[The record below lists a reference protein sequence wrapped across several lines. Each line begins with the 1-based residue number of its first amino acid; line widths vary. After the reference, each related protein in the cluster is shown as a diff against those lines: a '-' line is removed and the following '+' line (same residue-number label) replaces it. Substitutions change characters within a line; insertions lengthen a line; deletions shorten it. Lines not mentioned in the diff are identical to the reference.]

1 MEFKVLDRQYDEV
14 IKSDYIIAK
23 ADYDFAI
30 KMLVPRMTQLP
41 FQRDTLRSNFYKRL
55 GIDITNGCIMPP
67 LTIAYS
73 DNLSQTDEIHEE
85 YFYQNID
92 KAFVLDGIQ
101 RLNTLKNASE
111 GSSNFLRT
119 RPVYLNILICD
130 SMERLLYRMVT
141 LNNGQR
147 PMSARH
153 QIEILAS
160 KILDFDSLPI
170 VLESEKQ
177 KGSKRSSAEV
187 MNKDIVIKGYL
198 AFASESYNIDNQ
210 KIIEEKMN
218 DLIAEKIINSSLI
231 YNETSFVNV
240 MTYISKCL
248 KEPRLLDWFL
258 LPNNFIG
265 FCSVMLKSFPAIIDI
280 QPIAMSNSIELF
292 EKVLEAVDVSKIK
305 LGLIRRKIVAKYFSQ
320 YERLS
325 QLDYSGLLDYVSQ
338 EI

>member
-1 MEFKVLDRQYDEV
+1 MEFVVLDRQFDEV
-14 IKSDYIIAK
+14 IKSVFLIAK

-55 GIDITNGCIMPP
+55 GTDITNGCIMPP
-67 LTIAYS
+67 LTIAYNDS
-73 DNLSQTDEIHEE
+73 LSQIDSVDEQ
-85 YFYQNID
+85 YFYDNIS

-111 GSSNFLRT
+111 TNSSFLRT
-119 RPVYLNILICD
+119 RPIYLNILICE

-160 KILDFDSLPI
+160 NIIDFDSLPI
-170 VLESEKQ
+170 MIESEKQ
-177 KGSKRSSAEV
+177 KGTKRPTTEV
-187 MNKDIVIKGYL
+187 MNKDVVIKGYL

-218 DLIAEKIINSSLI
+218 DLIADKIINSSLI
-231 YNETSFVNV
+231 YNETSFVDV
-240 MTYISKCL
+240 MTYIGRCL
-248 KEPRLLDWFL
+248 KEPKLHDWFL

-265 FCSVMLKSFPAIIDI
+265 FCSVMLKSFPTISDI
-280 QPIAMSNSIELF
+280 KPSQINESIELF
-292 EKVLEAVDVSKIK
+292 EKVLETVDVSKIK
-305 LGLIRRKIVAKYFSQ
+305 LGLIRRKIVAKYFAR
-320 YERLS
+320 YDTLS
-325 QLDYSGLLDYVSQ
+325 RLDYSDLMDYISQ